1 MTKYCGV
8 LSKWEFS
15 AKWELPLLP
24 PSFLE
29 LWRNERARKAALIL
43 MKNSQFDRTLRYKFD
58 HANWKKVGHTLTL
71 SLLISAMSFCM
82 GFDLSF
88 SALER
93 LNPLASSC
101 SRSSSSNF
109 RRTLLYWRWRC
120 FILAFLGES
129 GSKKY
134 RVKNKLSTSATR
146 WYFTETTNKKW
157 MIIWICVLQRTIAN
171 NYKLECPKMGMQ

>member
-1 MTKYCGV
+1 MGSGLKYKYD
-8 LSKWEFS
+8 L
-15 AKWELPLLP
+15 
-24 PSFLE
+24 
-29 LWRNERARKAALIL
+29 AALVHPVNTGPWWLEIVL
-43 MKNSQFDRTLRYKFD
+43 HCVGWIYQFE
-58 HANWKKVGHTLTL
+58 HAKKRLGTLTL